1 MFKNNKN
8 IFIFGLV
15 ILLFAG
21 GVAMLL
27 KQKPSHF
34 EQSSLLNAQVKVQE
48 STIDPLNSKAITKP
62 SSHSNAV
69 SSVAPLI
76 GLQRHV
82 ASEPENFTSAKAK
95 KLQKW
100 LNTHYPSTN
109 GWTVLSGSTGEVTF
123 VRGGYIPCENLEQ
136 VSRSL
141 QPMLDQLQIPSLQLD
156 YKKQSVVGLEETMMI
171 HIPQVM
177 DGYELDDAKMVVSYD
192 QVKKQ
197 IYSVSMDLRQT
208 GSISQEV
215 IQSKDSA
222 VQIVKDRLIG
232 KTIRSISVDDG
243 PSIYN
248 AAPGKSFLVWRV
260 SVEISSPLLDS
271 RQFFISAQ
279 DGEVVFEVSTLFH

>member
-1 MFKNNKN
+1 MFKNNQN
-8 IFIFGLV
+8 IFIFGLF
-15 ILLFAG
+15 ILFFAG
-21 GVAMLL
+21 GMAMLL
-27 KQKPSHF
+27 KQNPLPS
-34 EQSSLLNAQVKVQE
+34 EQ
-48 STIDPLNSKAITKP
+48 P
-62 SSHSNAV
+62 SSHSNFSHSNTTSNDAATKTTEDSNA
-69 SSVAPLI
+69 SSVAPLN

-100 LNTHYPSTN
+100 LNTHYPSIS

-123 VRGGYIPCENLEQ
+123 VRGGYIPCESQEQ
-136 VSRSL
+136 ISRSL
-141 QPMLDQLQIPSLQLD
+141 QPILDQLQIPSLQLD
-156 YKKQSVVGLEETMMI
+156 YKKQSVVGLEETVMI
-171 HIPQVM
+171 HIPQVV
-177 DGYELDDAKMVVSYD
+177 DGYELEDAKMVVSYD

-197 IYSVSMDLRQT
+197 IYSVALDLRQT
-208 GSISQEV
+208 GSVSLEV
-215 IQSKDSA
+215 VQSKEVA

-271 RQFFISAQ
+271 RQYFISAQ

>member
-8 IFIFGLV
+8 IFIFGLM

-21 GVAMLL
+21 GVAMFL
-27 KQKPSHF
+27 KQKPSPS
-34 EQSSLLNAQVKVQE
+34 EQQL
-48 STIDPLNSKAITKP
+48 
-62 SSHSNAV
+62 SHSNSNFSPSNTTTDDAAAKTTEDSNV

-82 ASEPENFTSAKAK
+82 ASESENFTSAKAK

-136 VSRSL
+136 ISSSL

-177 DGYELDDAKMVVSYD
+177 DVYELEDAKMVVSYD

-208 GSISQEV
+208 GAISQEV
-215 IQSKDSA
+215 IQSKEAA

-271 RQFFISAQ
+271 RQYFISAQ